1 MVVSRNSKDLV
12 EVIKELDDY
21 FLKAANASAKV
32 SFLLQVPTA
41 GFSDHTKVFKT
52 AMSIEEEEEV
62 EIEVE
67 GEVEGEEEEE
77 DEEEEEEEEEDEEEV
92 EGEEEEEDQEKST
105 MICSFVH

>member
-12 EVIKELDDY
+12 EVIKEHDDY
-21 FLKAANASAKV
+21 FLKAANAGAKV

-41 GFSDHTKVFKT
+41 GFSDHTK

-67 GEVEGEEEEE
+67 GEGEVEV
-77 DEEEEEEEEEDEEEV
+77 EV